1 MDIDLNGIKLDKSM
15 HPRIFAKLRHYDHMQ
30 ETLDIDGVR
39 WGLIKN
45 ICKPFF
51 TEGEIRF
58 FLDYPP
64 FKNGLLYQRW
74 DYVQQNMAICDLNA
88 LRLYREFMSLANE
101 LCERDRELH
110 NSLLLLYS
118 HKKSDEYVCKVLDK
132 RKKIKINSPFFMQ
145 KVDYHFLEE
154 QCHKTFSSYIREVV
168 EVVADIYILDL
179 PYNPWK
185 PPHYLES
192 LVMLKKL
199 AEEHKR
205 RRKLSN
211 MWSED
216 HKFLFGMIF
225 IKTYEK
231 ILLLCS
237 TFFVNIEHMDYTEDL
252 MIDPIRVEVIQNSI
266 IKWFTELCVQ
276 FNVSF

>member
-1 MDIDLNGIKLDKSM
+1 MDRDFDDIKLDITM
-15 HPRIFAKLRHYDHMQ
+15 HPRIFAKLRHFDHMQ
-30 ETLDIDGVR
+30 ATFDIDGIR

-45 ICKPFF
+45 IRKPFF

-74 DYVQQNMAICDLNA
+74 DYIQHNMAICDLNG
-88 LRLYREFMSLANE
+88 LRLFREFMSLANE

-110 NSLLLLYS
+110 NFLQLLYS
-118 HKKSDEYVCKVLDK
+118 HKKSDEYVCKVLEK
-132 RKKIKINSPFFMQ
+132 RKRIKIHSLFFMQ
-145 KVDYHFLEE
+145 KVDYFFLEE
-154 QCHKTFSSYIREVV
+154 QCCKIFSSFIREVV
-168 EVVADIYILDL
+168 EVVASIYILDL

-205 RRKLSN
+205 RRELSH

-216 HKFLFGMIF
+216 YKFLFGTIF

-237 TFFVNIEHMDYTEDL
+237 TFFVSIEHMDYTEEL
-252 MIDPIRVEVIQNSI
+252 MIDPLRVEVIQNSI
-266 IKWFTELCVQ
+266 IKWFTELCMR
-276 FNVSF
+276 FNVFS